1 LSQKGDIEMK
11 RRVVITGMGVVSPVG
26 DGVSAF
32 WDALCAGV
40 SGAGRITLFD
50 PDAFTT
56 TFACEVKNFDPSAL
70 IDPKEA
76 RRMERFTQ
84 FGIVAAHQALE
95 DAGLP
100 VSGDGQLRE
109 VGVVVGS
116 GIGGMQVFE
125 EQCKIYLEKGPRRV
139 SPFFVPMMIPDITAG
154 HISIMFGLQGP
165 NFSVVSACATAGHAI
180 HVAARLIQ
188 AGEADVM
195 VAGGTEAPI
204 THMGVSGFNALKAL
218 STRNDEPQRAS
229 RPFDRDRDGFVMG
242 EGAGIFVIEE
252 LEHAKKRG
260 VTIHAELLGMG
271 ASGDAYHITAPHTE
285 GLGARMAME
294 AALKDAGIRRE
305 DVNYVNAH
313 GTSTDVGDPTET
325 RAIRSVFGPHADKL
339 AVSSTKSMTG
349 HCLGAAGAIE
359 AIACVMATKTDTLPP
374 TINLENQDPECD
386 LYYVPN
392 KCESR
397 TTNVAIS
404 NSFGFGGHNSALI
417 IAKPSFRGL

>member
-1 LSQKGDIEMK
+1 MK

-26 DGVSAF
+26 SGVSAF

-40 SGAGRITLFD
+40 SGAGPITQFD
-50 PDAFTT
+50 PDGFAT
-56 TFACEVKNFDPSAL
+56 TFACEVKDFEPSSI

-84 FGIVAAHQALE
+84 FGIVAAHQALTH
-95 DAGLP
+95 AGLL
-100 VSGDGQLRE
+100 VDGSGKLSD
-109 VGVVVGS
+109 VGVLVGS
-116 GIGGMQVFE
+116 GIGGMKVFE
-125 EQCKIYLEKGPRRV
+125 DQCKIYLEKGPRRV

-165 NFSVVSACATAGHAI
+165 NFAVVSACATAGHSI

-188 AGEADVM
+188 ACEADVM

-204 THMGVSGFNALKAL
+204 THMGVSGFNSLKAL

-242 EGAGIFVIEE
+242 EGAGILVLEE
-252 LEHAKKRG
+252 LEHAKQRG
-260 VTIHAELLGMG
+260 ATIHAELIGMG
-271 ASGDAYHITAPHTE
+271 ASGDAYHITAPHAE
-285 GLGARMAME
+285 GAGARIAME
-294 AALKDAGIRRE
+294 AAFKDAAIRKE
-305 DVNYVNAH
+305 DVNYINAH
-313 GTSTDVGDPTET
+313 GTSTDVGDPTESK
-325 RAIRSVFGPHADKL
+325 AIRALFGGHADQL

-359 AIACVMATKTDTLPP
+359 AIACVMATKTDIVPP
-374 TINLENQDPECD
+374 TINLDNQDPDCD

-392 KCESR
+392 KAESR
-397 TTNVAIS
+397 IVNVALS
-404 NSFGFGGHNSALI
+404 NSFGFGGHNSTLM
-417 IAKPSFRGL
+417 IAKPTFRGI